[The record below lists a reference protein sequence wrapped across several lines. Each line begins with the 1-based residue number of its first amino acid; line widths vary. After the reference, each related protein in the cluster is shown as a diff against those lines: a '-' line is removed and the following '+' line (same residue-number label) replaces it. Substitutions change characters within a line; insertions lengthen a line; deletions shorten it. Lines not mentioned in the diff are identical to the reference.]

1 MGRQRSQLAAL
12 KFQARGD
19 GIGTPSHDTLLIRAT
34 VLSEARVNGFQ
45 ISTLWE
51 RHEVVTSSIPDQ
63 IFDASF
69 LPTGMHIG
77 IDRHAWHS
85 SPKLEGMALAK
96 QEGFLP
102 LGGEAL
108 HKHGS

>member
-19 GIGTPSHDTLLIRAT
+19 GIGTPSHDTLLIRET

-51 RHEVVTSSIPDQ
+51 RHEVVTSRVG
-63 IFDASF
+63 
-69 LPTGMHIG
+69 LPYLV
-77 IDRHAWHS
+77 DRRSA
-85 SPKLEGMALAK
+85 E
-96 QEGFLP
+96 F
-102 LGGEAL
+102 
-108 HKHGS
+108 